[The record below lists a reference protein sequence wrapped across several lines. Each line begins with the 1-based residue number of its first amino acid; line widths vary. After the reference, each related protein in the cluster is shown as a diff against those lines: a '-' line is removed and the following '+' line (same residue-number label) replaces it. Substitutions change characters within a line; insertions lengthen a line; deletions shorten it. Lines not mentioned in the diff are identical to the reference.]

1 MKNKTLVSVRLFIAI
16 LGLTSLYSCKKDYA
30 CVCTQVVTVPGYT
43 YDGQN
48 YQGSTNISTVTNSF
62 KSKKKDA
69 EAGCKMGESFNSYP
83 SPYAAQGQGQTTEI
97 VTCELK

>member
-1 MKNKTLVSVRLFIAI
+1 MKKVKLSAVFLGVI
-16 LGLTSLYSCKKDYA
+16 LLCSCQKVHT
-30 CVCTQVVTVPGYT
+30 CVCTQIVTVPSHT
-43 YDGQN
+43 YNGQD

-69 EAGCKMGESFNSYP
+69 EAGCKIGESFNSYP

>member
-1 MKNKTLVSVRLFIAI
+1 MKKGKLSTLFLGII
-16 LGLTSLYSCKKDYA
+16 LLCSCKKDYT
-30 CVCTQVVTVPGYT
+30 CDCTQIVTVPSYT
-43 YDGQN
+43 YNGQN